1 MACMDKIRGNLIGRS
16 GARPVGVEIEL
27 GRVDSAGAANA
38 VHRRFGG
45 TIRIDGPHRMSVRG
59 TEFGNFRIERDEAGD
74 GSGKSTGFL
83 ADIGCAPARTVA
95 ATPPMPANRLS
106 EIDVLVH
113 DLVRL
118 GAQSTWAGLLN
129 GIGLHLNPSLAPAD
143 LTPSAILRV
152 MQAYLLQALVLHGS
166 GDSDPT
172 GSRPPIVDPFPVR
185 YVDHVLDPAYAP
197 GFETLIADY
206 LMFNPTRN
214 RPLDMLPL
222 FSLIDRP
229 RVSRAVPDQRISARP
244 SFRWRLPDAEFEIPP
259 WSVAGRWTQW
269 LRVETASLD
278 ADDLAARLAH
288 RTRSTAVEQQR
299 LAARN

>member
-1 MACMDKIRGNLIGRS
+1 MIGRG

-27 GRVDSAGAANA
+27 ERVDSAGVATA

-45 TIRIDGPHRMSVRG
+45 TIQIDDPHRMSVRG
-59 TEFGNFRIERDEAGD
+59 TEFGNFRIERDEAGN
-74 GSGKSTGFL
+74 GTGKSTGFL
-83 ADIGCAPARTVA
+83 ADIGSAPARTEA

-113 DLVRL
+113 DLGRL
-118 GAQSTWAGLLN
+118 GAQGSQAGLLN

-143 LTPSAILRV
+143 LTPGAILRV
-152 MQAYLLQALVLHGS
+152 MQAYLMQAPVLLGS

-172 GSRPPIVDPFPVR
+172 GSQLPIVDPFPVH

-206 LMFNPTRN
+206 LLFNPTRN

-229 RVSRAVPDQRISARP
+229 RVSRAVPDPRISARP
-244 SFRWRLPDAEFEIPP
+244 SFRWRLPNAEFEIPP
-259 WSVAGRWTQW
+259 RSVAGRWTQW
-269 LRVETASLD
+269 LRIETASLD
-278 ADDLAARLAH
+278 TDDLAARLAH
-288 RTRSTAVEQQR
+288 RTRPTAAEQQR
-299 LAARN
+299 LAVRN

>member
-1 MACMDKIRGNLIGRS
+1 
-16 GARPVGVEIEL
+16 
-27 GRVDSAGAANA
+27 
-38 VHRRFGG
+38 
-45 TIRIDGPHRMSVRG
+45 
-59 TEFGNFRIERDEAGD
+59 
-74 GSGKSTGFL
+74 
-83 ADIGCAPARTVA
+83 
-95 ATPPMPANRLS
+95 
-106 EIDVLVH
+106 
-113 DLVRL
+113 
-118 GAQSTWAGLLN
+118 
-129 GIGLHLNPSLAPAD
+129 
-143 LTPSAILRV
+143 
-152 MQAYLLQALVLHGS
+152 MQAYLLQAPVLHGS